1 MATDKKPLP
10 SDAFVFFGAT
20 GDLAYKKIFPA
31 LQSLVRRNR
40 LQGPIVGVAK
50 SGFTRDQLIER
61 ARASIVEH
69 GKLDDAAFA
78 KLVLRLRYV
87 DGDYND
93 AATFTQLQVELEGA
107 RRPAY
112 YLAIPPSMFPA
123 VVEKLRA
130 STDSANGRVIL
141 EKPFGRDLASA
152 RGLNETLRQVFPES
166 SIFRI
171 DHYLGKEAVQ
181 NILYF
186 RFANAFLEPIWN
198 RNYVENVQITL
209 AESFGVRGRGKFY
222 DETGVI
228 RDVIEN
234 HLLQVVSYLAM
245 EAPSSVYAE
254 AIRDEQA
261 KVLKNVRPM
270 TTDNMVTGQFNG
282 YRDEIGVAVDS
293 TVPTYA
299 ALRFHVDSWRWD
311 GVPFYV
317 RAGKRLRTTCTEV
330 IVELKNAP
338 QVVFNEAAP
347 SMGNYVRFRLSPQV
361 VIAVGARRKVP
372 GERMT
377 GEPVELSV
385 VEEPAQG
392 SEGRMEAYD
401 RLLGDAMLG
410 DATLFA
416 RQDVVEAAWAIVDPV
431 LQPAEPPIIYESG
444 SWGPHEADRLVHD
457 IGGWNVPVNAPTS
470 RSIASPGFVAP

>member
-1 MATDKKPLP
+1 MTIDEKPSP
-10 SDAFVFFGAT
+10 SDALVFFGAT

-31 LQSLVRRNR
+31 LQALVRRGR
-40 LQGPIVGVAK
+40 LEGPIVGVAK
-50 SGFTRDQLIER
+50 AGFTREKLIER
-61 ARASIVEH
+61 ARASITEF
-69 GKLDDAAFA
+69 GRIDDTAFA
-78 KLVLRLRYV
+78 KLAERLRYV

-93 AATFTQLQVELEGA
+93 TGTFVRLRAELQGA
-107 RRPAY
+107 QNPAH
-112 YLAIPPSMFPA
+112 YLAIPPSMFPT
-123 VVEKLRA
+123 VVSKLRGA
-130 STDSANGRVIL
+130 SGCANARVIL

-152 RGLNETLRQVFPES
+152 RALNVALHEVFPES

-198 RNYVENVQITL
+198 RHYVENVQITM
-209 AESFGVRGRGKFY
+209 AESFGVEGRGKFY
-222 DETGVI
+222 EETGVI
-228 RDVIEN
+228 RDVIQN

-270 TTDNMVTGQFNG
+270 VASDMVRGQFNG
-282 YRDEIGVAVDS
+282 YREEPGVAKDS
-293 TVPTYA
+293 TVATYA
-299 ALRFHVDSWRWD
+299 ALRFHVDSWRWC

-317 RAGKRLRTTCTEV
+317 RAGKRLKTTCTEV
-330 IVELKNAP
+330 MVELKNPP
-338 QVVFNEAAP
+338 QVVFNEPAP
-347 SMGNYVRFRLSPQV
+347 RMGNHVRFRLSPQV
-361 VIAVGARRKVP
+361 VIAIGARRKLP

-377 GEPVELSV
+377 GAPVELSV

-392 SEGRMEAYD
+392 SLGRMDAYE
-401 RLLGDAMLG
+401 RLLGDAMVG

-431 LQPAEPPIIYESG
+431 LQPPERPLPYVPG
-444 SWGPHEADRLVHD
+444 SWGPSEAERLVED
-457 IGGWNVPVNAPTS
+457 IGGWNEPV
-470 RSIASPGFVAP
+470 